1 MKLFVSTHETQGQR
15 SNDFCWCE
23 DDELVHWSSECGGE
37 TIDGPCGCRR
47 SMAGLVSLKAT
58 TTFKV
63 VDRPGYNV
71 QALADVIHRSYELGG
86 WIKPGS
92 WDGTTTS
99 LDEAVEI
106 ERVASQF
113 PVGTVLE
120 RRGDE
125 IVERTK

>member
-23 DDELVHWSSECGGE
+23 DDELVHWSSECSRE

-63 VDRPGYNV
+63 VDWSDYSIVLLSDRIYDSMTKAGWSPRYHNTNA
-71 QALADVIHRSYELGG
+71 QAI
-86 WIKPGS
+86 
-92 WDGTTTS
+92 
-99 LDEAVEI
+99 EI
-106 ERVASQF
+106 ERIASQF